1 MQFRYDCKQ
10 NDYNIK
16 ILRSNVFI
24 ILYNYIVYPYDV
36 RVIQKETTA
45 DKKRCCYRS
54 FFASLFQTLNS
65 VTRNSVISNEQSH
78 ETSATV
84 VTVVYI
90 FYHWGIEKERLMAL
104 TVINFGAM
112 SLNSSVLFELGPT
125 RNYLQGTRAL

>member
-1 MQFRYDCKQ
+1 M
-10 NDYNIK
+10 
-16 ILRSNVFI
+16 
-24 ILYNYIVYPYDV
+24 YPYDV
-36 RVIQKETTA
+36 RVIQKETNA
-45 DKKRCCYRS
+45 DKKDVVIVIV
-54 FFASLFQTLNS
+54 FASLFQTLNS

-84 VTVVYI
+84 VTAVYI

-125 RNYLQGTRAL
+125 RNYL